1 MTRVAVVGHTEWVD
15 FVRVAHQP
23 PRGGLAEGER
33 LFEHA
38 GGGAVVAAAVL
49 ARLGAEVD
57 FYTALADDERADR
70 ALAELRGRGIVVHA
84 ARRPGPTRYVFTTL
98 EDGGERTIVTV
109 GARHAPTLADALDL
123 TALRAADGVYA
134 TAADAGLL
142 AEAGGGGRGDAGRS
156 GSVVVSTRIGP
167 PNAFTAQT
175 GIDAAVFS
183 ASDAG
188 ETGALAGWAQVA
200 ARLVAT
206 EGADGG
212 HWHEGDGRV
221 PDRGRWAAA
230 PLPGPA
236 RDSYGCGDSFA
247 AGFTFG
253 LAGGGSV
260 ADAVAIGARCGAEM
274 LTRVGAP

>member
-15 FVRVAHQP
+15 FVRVARQP
-23 PRGGLAEGER
+23 PRGGLAEGQR
-33 LFEHA
+33 LMEHA
-38 GGGAVVAAAVL
+38 GGGAVVAATVL
-49 ARLGAEVD
+49 AQLGAEVH
-57 FYTALADDERADR
+57 FYTALATDDRAERAV
-70 ALAELRGRGIVVHA
+70 AQLRERGITVHA
-84 ARRPGPTRYVFTTL
+84 ARRAGRTRYVFTTL

-109 GARHAPTLADALDL
+109 GERHAPSLADALDL
-123 TALRAADGVYA
+123 EPLHAADGVYA

-142 AEAGGGGRGDAGRS
+142 AEAGRS
-156 GSVVVSTRIGP
+156 GSLVVSTRIAAP
-167 PNAFTAQT
+167 DTFAAQT

-188 ETGALAGWAQVA
+188 ETGALTGWAQVA
-200 ARLVAT
+200 GLLVAT

-212 HWHEGDGRV
+212 HWREGDGRPV
-221 PDRGRWAAA
+221 ERGRWPAA
-230 PLPGPA
+230 PLPGPV

-253 LAGGGSV
+253 LAAGGSI
-260 ADAVAIGARCGAEM
+260 ADAVATGAGCGARM